1 MPMDLFLI
9 RHGES
14 YNNALK
20 DGSQR
25 VSDPPL
31 TALGEEQA
39 RRVASHLAGG
49 GHLDPAERDGRP
61 AFDSLYCSAMRR
73 ALQTAQPIAA
83 ALGTAPEVW
92 IDIHEVG
99 GIWLAGQGDL
109 HGMTRSEIE
118 RGFPGVAVPDG
129 IGEEGWWLG
138 GQETKPAARG
148 RAIAVAQELKERARP
163 GAETGESSERLAI
176 VTHGDFMSG
185 LVKALTDQLPSPGLS
200 YSHQNTAITRFH
212 LGPDGCVVRY
222 LNRCEHL

>member
-1 MPMDLFLI
+1 MDLFLI

-20 DGSQR
+20 DSSRR

-31 TALGEEQA
+31 TGLGEEQA

-61 AFDSLYCSAMRR
+61 AFDRLYCSAMRR
-73 ALQTAQPIAA
+73 ALETAQPIAA

-99 GIWLAGQGDL
+99 GIWLEGKGDL
-109 HGMTRSEIE
+109 HGMTRDEI
-118 RGFPGVAVPDG
+118 RSDFPGVGLPEGV
-129 IGEEGWWLG
+129 GEQGWWPG
-138 GQETKPAARG
+138 GQEPKHAGRG
-148 RAIAVAQELKERARP
+148 RAIAVAEELKERARRGSGSGDP
-163 GAETGESSERLAI
+163 PERLGI

-185 LVKALTDQLPSPGLS
+185 LVKALTDQLPSLGLS
-200 YSHQNTAITRFH
+200 YSHQNTAITRFR

>member
-1 MPMDLFLI
+1 MDLFLI

-14 YNNALK
+14 YNNALE
-20 DGSQR
+20 DGSRR

-31 TALGEEQA
+31 TGLGEEQA

-83 ALGTAPEVW
+83 ALGIAPEVW
-92 IDIHEVG
+92 VDTHEVG

-118 RGFPGVAVPDG
+118 RGFPGVGLPDG
-129 IGEEGWWLG
+129 IGEEGWWPG
-138 GQETKPAARG
+138 GQETKPAGRG
-148 RAIAVAQELKERARP
+148 RAIAVAEELRERARL
-163 GAETGESSERLAI
+163 GAERPERLAI

-185 LVKALTDQLPSPGLS
+185 LVKALTDQLPSQGLQ
-200 YSHQNTAITRFH
+200 YNHQNTGVTRFR
-212 LGPDGCVVRY
+212 LGPDGCAVRY